1 MFLLD
6 TIMSGREPLDVVLIK
21 KLHGTISRLRIRYG
35 SLFVRL
41 PATSIDL
48 TGSLLRSNL
57 CRFTADTPLFYKIC
71 YEGAIQTG
79 HSSNIA
85 LALSLLD

>member
-1 MFLLD
+1 MD
-6 TIMSGREPLDVVLIK
+6 P
-21 KLHGTISRLRIRYG
+21 
-35 SLFVRL
+35 LFVRL